1 MTGVVC
7 LLSVLVPER
16 PFWAE
21 LAAVGLISAAA
32 TFPLQFALH
41 RNKKA
46 LRDLQKVLQHDLHH
60 DPATVTLCADE
71 FATSVERLIDRRRV
85 STTESQDGVM
95 LVVKV
100 GNFDDIGRRYG
111 PKWADT
117 LLQSVARIVHSS
129 VRHGDLVARLAS
141 DELGIYLP
149 STTTDNVSDICERIR
164 ARVHET
170 TFIAGQ
176 ERQISVTVR
185 FGGTRVGDQSA
196 FQALREAAN
205 SAALAEEKAG
215 PVLLR
220 ELFS

>member
-1 MTGVVC
+1 MTGVVF
-7 LLSVLVPER
+7 LLSLLVPER

-21 LAAVGLISAAA
+21 LVAVALISAAI

-41 RNKKA
+41 RRKKA
-46 LRDLQKVLQHDLHH
+46 LRDLQIELQHALHH
-60 DPATVTLCADE
+60 DPVIVTLRADE
-71 FATSVERLIDRRRV
+71 FATSVEHVIDRRRV
-85 STTESQDGVM
+85 STTESPDGVM
-95 LVVKV
+95 LVVRV
-100 GNFDDIGRRYG
+100 GNFDEIGRRYG
-111 PKWADT
+111 PEWADT
-117 LLQSVARIVHSS
+117 LLQSIARIVHSS

-149 STTTDNVSDICERIR
+149 STTTENVSDICERIR
-164 ARVHET
+164 ARVYET

-196 FQALREAAN
+196 FQALCQAAN
-205 SAALAEEKAG
+205 SAALAEEKDG
-215 PVLLR
+215 PLLFR